1 MPAGPDIAFM
11 GKQVEKAV
19 NVLRAQSHFG
29 KVQAQGGPLLVVG
42 IEVHHEEKDVLLKG
56 FGIGENVRIARI
68 VEGQVL
74 EVVEGTVIPADFVE
88 GPDETLDIPGSVPIP
103 DLVLVFLRVQ
113 EFLLARHRG
122 ALADF
127 IAIVN
132 AVGSREGGG
141 QGEPDLEHGRRRVL
155 QVPGQ
160 DIEHAVQSLQAMQM
174 SLAYVLVDF
183 EARCRQAD
191 VDKVVKSNLSAMP
204 ANVDAIIPVS
214 QISLFRNDANFWDAQ
229 EAANRE
235 LEKEGLFI
243 THLFEANQVFL
254 RRDWEQHIIP
264 ISCPPLRWLRLFRP
278 ATLDLVLTKMMRGDD
293 PQDMADIAFLIR
305 HDRLTPELIESA
317 LAEVVLP
324 DLVELRDAFECA
336 KPLVRELVRH
346 AKSAA

>member
-1 MPAGPDIAFM
+1 MINAERI
-11 GKQVEKAV
+11 
-19 NVLRAQSHFG
+19 LRAVDSR
-29 KVQAQGGPLLVVG
+29 LVH
-42 IEVHHEEKDVLLKG
+42 EVSLVLYGRAAIALG
-56 FGIGENVRIARI
+56 FENPPEAIAR
-68 VEGQVL
+68 
-74 EVVEGTVIPADFVE
+74 
-88 GPDETLDIPGSVPIP
+88 TLD
-103 DLVLVFLRVQ
+103 
-113 EFLLARHRG
+113 
-122 ALADF
+122 
-127 IAIVN
+127 
-132 AVGSREGGG
+132 
-141 QGEPDLEHGRRRVL
+141 
-155 QVPGQ
+155 
-160 DIEHAVQSLQAMQM
+160 
-174 SLAYVLVDF
+174 
-183 EARCRQAD
+183 
-191 VDKVVKSNLSAMP
+191 
-204 ANVDAIIPVS
+204 VDAIIPVS

-243 THLFEANQVFL
+243 THLLEANQVFL